1 MAFEKRRQGR
11 DPNTEIQK
19 HKQFRN
25 PSIYEKLIEMLGID
39 QIGSNFS
46 RSVFDPHGFK
56 PDDYYDKL
64 GEAQASVMERIEK
77 DRKDVGE
84 QKKTVSQQN
93 LLLEDRKRRSKWDN
107 PATSSGVGQ
116 AAKAASYLLEKK
128 RNRMDNRN

>member
-11 DPNTEIQK
+11 DPNFEIQK

-56 PDDYYDKL
+56 SGDYYDKL
-64 GEAQASVMERIEK
+64 GEAQASIMERVDK

-84 QKKTVSQQN
+84 QKKPTVQQN

-107 PATSSGVGQ
+107 PSTSGVGQ